1 MTSAIIITFCSLLLI
16 AYLFDLTFPKT
27 KIPSVILLLLL
38 GWLMKQVSLFLK
50 IPLPDFSRVL
60 TVTGSIGLLLIV
72 LEGTLE
78 LELNK
83 SKLPLIKKS
92 FTGALFSMFAM
103 AFLLAFIF
111 SYFGNYSFKDCLA
124 NAIPFCV
131 VSSAIA
137 IPSVKNLRPFDKEFI
152 IYESS
157 LSDIL
162 SVLFFNFIVQNTTI
176 GLGSFGNFGIQI
188 LIIILISFVA
198 TVGLSYLLN
207 KIEHQIKF
215 VPIIL
220 LVILIY
226 EISVVYNLPSLIFI
240 MMFGLFLGNL
250 NELKQFRWIEFFRPN
265 ELDVEAQKFKGLTIE
280 AAFLIRA
287 IFFLFF
293 GYSMETSEILNTD
306 TLIWAVVITALIFI
320 FRAVQLKLS
329 NLPLKSL
336 LFVSPRGLI
345 TILLFLSIAPSN
357 RIVIVNKALITQVI
371 LITTLIM
378 MLALIIIPQIQK
390 RRLLKEHADK
400 ASDPESKFQEEISQA
415 NNTSSEI

>member
-27 KIPSVILLLLL
+27 RIPSVILLLLL
-38 GWLMKQVSLFLK
+38 GWIMKQVTLFLK
-50 IPLPDFSRVL
+50 IHLPDFTQVL
-60 TVTGSIGLLLIV
+60 TVSGSIGLLLIV

-83 SKLPLIKKS
+83 SKLPLIRKS
-92 FTGALFSMFAM
+92 FTGALLSMFAL

-111 SYFGNYSFKDCLA
+111 SYSGYYSFKDCLA

-176 GLGSFGNFGIQI
+176 GLASFGNFGVQI
-188 LIIILISFVA
+188 LIIILVSFVA
-198 TVGLSYLLN
+198 TIGLSYLLN

-220 LVILIY
+220 LVMLIY
-226 EISVVYNLPSLIFI
+226 EVSVMYSLPSLIFI

-250 NELKQFRWIEFFRPN
+250 NELKRFKWIEFFRPN

-306 TLIWAVVITALIFI
+306 TLLWAVIIVALIFV
-320 FRAVQLKLS
+320 FRAIQLKLS

-357 RIVIVNKALITQVI
+357 RILIVNKALITQVI
-371 LITTLIM
+371 LLTTLIM
-378 MLALIIIPQIQK
+378 MFALMVIPQITSRTRAEK
-390 RRLLKEHADK
+390 RIDK
-400 ASDPESKFQEEISQA
+400 NSGGPGSLVEEAVSA
-415 NNTSSEI
+415 GEG

>member
-16 AYLFDLTFPKT
+16 AYLFDLSFPKT
-27 KIPSVILLLLL
+27 RIPSVILLLLL
-38 GWLMKQVSLFLK
+38 GWLMKQVALFFK
-50 IPLPDFSRVL
+50 IQLPDFTQVL
-60 TVTGSIGLLLIV
+60 TVSGSIGLLLIV

-83 SKLPLIKKS
+83 SKLPFIKKS
-92 FTGALFSMFAM
+92 FIGALLSMFAL

-111 SYFGNYSFKDCLA
+111 SYSGYYSFKDCLT

-131 VSSAIA
+131 ISSAIA
-137 IPSVKNLRPFDKEFI
+137 IPSVKNLRPIDKEFI

-176 GLGSFGNFGIQI
+176 GLASFGNFGGQI
-188 LIIILISFVA
+188 LIIILVSFIA

-226 EISVVYNLPSLIFI
+226 EVSVVYSLPSLIFI

-250 NELKQFRWIEFFRPN
+250 NELKRFKWIEFFRPTQ
-265 ELDVEAQKFKGLTIE
+265 LDIEAQKFKGLTIE

-306 TLIWAVVITALIFI
+306 TLLWAVIIVALIFV
-320 FRAVQLKLS
+320 FRAIQLKLS

-357 RIVIVNKALITQVI
+357 RILIVNKALITQVI
-371 LITTLIM
+371 LLTTLIM
-378 MLALIIIPQIQK
+378 MFALMVIPQITSRHK
-390 RRLLKEHADK
+390 KEKNVDK
-400 ASDPESKFQEEISQA
+400 NSGDQESLVEEA
-415 NNTSSEI
+415 VPAGEV

>member
-1 MTSAIIITFCSLLLI
+1 MTSAIIIIFCSLLLI
-16 AYLFDLTFPKT
+16 AYLFDLSFSKT

-38 GWLMKQVSLFLK
+38 GWIMKQVAFFLN
-50 IPLPDFSRVL
+50 IQLPDFTRIL
-60 TVTGSIGLLLIV
+60 AVTGSVGLLLIV
-72 LEGTLE
+72 LEGALE

-83 SKLPLIKKS
+83 SKISLIKKS
-92 FTGALFSMFAM
+92 FIGALLSMFAL

-111 SYFGNYSFKDCLA
+111 SYFGNYSFKDCLS

-131 VSSAIA
+131 ISSSIA
-137 IPSVKNLRPFDKEFI
+137 IPSVKNLQPFDKEFI

-157 LSDIL
+157 ISDIL
-162 SVLFFNFIVQNTTI
+162 SVLFFNFMVQNTTI
-176 GLGSFGNFGIQI
+176 GLGSFGNFGVQI
-188 LIIILISFVA
+188 LIIILVSFVA
-198 TVGLSYLLN
+198 TVSLSYLLN

-226 EISVVYNLPSLIFI
+226 EISVMYNLPSLIFI

-250 NELKQFRWIEFFRPN
+250 NELKRFKWIEFFRPN
-265 ELDVEAQKFKGLTIE
+265 ELHVEAQKFKGLTIE

-293 GYSMETSEILNTD
+293 GYSMETSEILNMD
-306 TLIWAVVITALIFI
+306 TLSWSITIVALIFI
-320 FRAVQLKLS
+320 FRAIQLRLS

-345 TILLFLSIAPSN
+345 TILLFLSIDPAH
-357 RIVIVNKALITQVI
+357 RILIVNRALIIQVI
-371 LITTLIM
+371 LLTTLIM
-378 MLALIIIPQIQK
+378 MVALIIFPK
-390 RRLLKEHADK
+390 KEK
-400 ASDPESKFQEEISQA
+400 AGKDEFVEVDEFPEQSFYAKD
-415 NNTSSEI
+415 NSS

>member
-16 AYLFDLTFPKT
+16 AYLFDLSFSKT

-38 GWLMKQVSLFLK
+38 GWLTKQVAVFSK
-50 IPLPDFSRVL
+50 IQLPDFTRVL
-60 TVTGSIGLLLIV
+60 AVSGSIGLLLIV
-72 LEGTLE
+72 LEGSLE

-83 SKLPLIKKS
+83 SKIPLIKKS
-92 FTGALFSMFAM
+92 FIGALFSMFAL

-111 SYFGNYSFKDCLA
+111 SYFGDYSFKDCLA

-162 SVLFFNFIVQNTTI
+162 SVLFFNFMVQNTTI
-176 GLGSFGNFGIQI
+176 GLGSFSNFGVQI
-188 LIIILISFVA
+188 LIIIMVSFVA
-198 TVGLSYLLN
+198 TIALSYLLN

-226 EISVVYNLPSLIFI
+226 EISVMFNLPSLIFI
-240 MMFGLFLGNL
+240 MIFGLFLGNL
-250 NELKQFRWIEFFRPN
+250 NQLKHFKWIEFFRPN
-265 ELDVEAQKFKGLTIE
+265 ELHVEAEKFKALTIE

-293 GYSMETSEILNTD
+293 GYSMETSDILNAD
-306 TLIWAVVITALIFI
+306 TFKWALLIVALIFI
-320 FRAVQLKLS
+320 FRAIQLKLS
-329 NLPLKSL
+329 ELPLKSL

-345 TILLFLSIAPSN
+345 TILLFLSIEPGH
-357 RIVIVNKALITQVI
+357 RILIVNKALIIQVI
-371 LITTLIM
+371 LLTTLFM
-378 MLALIIIPQIQK
+378 MMALLIFPV
-390 RRLLKEHADK
+390 KEKDK
-400 ASDPESKFQEEISQA
+400 PRDDVDELNNMTGNLSIENISPNDAPEGIS
-415 NNTSSEI
+415 